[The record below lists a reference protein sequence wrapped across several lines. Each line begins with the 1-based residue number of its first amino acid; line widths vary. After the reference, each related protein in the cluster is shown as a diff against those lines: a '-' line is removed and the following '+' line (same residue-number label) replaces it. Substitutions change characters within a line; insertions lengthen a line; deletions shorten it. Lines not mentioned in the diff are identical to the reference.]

1 MMKYRV
7 LVVDDEEDMRTL
19 VEMYLL
25 NSGYLCTQASNGNEA
40 LAAIKNEQI
49 DVILLDIMMP
59 EKDGFEVCQE
69 IRRTS
74 DIPVIF
80 LSAKGEEWDKVKALN
95 LGGDDYIVKPYSPG
109 ELMARIEA
117 LLRRAGKV
125 TGMNDEE
132 NIRFGNIH
140 INKLSRKVKV
150 DGEVVTLTLKEYEL
164 LNFLISHCNQVLSR
178 EQLLER
184 IWGNDYNGSLRT
196 VDTHIK
202 TLRMKLK
209 HSDYIQTVWG
219 IGYKFE
225 AADEA
230 KVL

>member
-7 LVVDDEEDMRTL
+7 LVVDDEEDMRNL

-230 KVL
+230 KIL